1 MSVAQHSL
9 RFQET
14 TTEQV
19 DYRIASTRAER
30 AAAFRLV
37 YESYLEAGLGEH
49 NDYSMRVTPYH
60 LLPTTETFLATRDGR
75 AILTMSLIADGDL
88 GLPMQSVYGDVVQR
102 YRQQGSLCGEV
113 SCLAERQDH
122 LGEFFPIFFRSSR
135 LLMQYARRRRLDA
148 LLVACHPRHARFYR
162 RCLGFHQ
169 VGEERAYPSVRNHP
183 AVALSLEFARVRRE
197 RPQLWD
203 SYVKEPFPDEQLW
216 PRPISPAQRAYFS
229 TMVDPNL
236 SLAPLNGHR
245 RLQAFEP
252 VACTF

>member
-37 YESYLEAGLGEH
+37 YDSYIEAGLGEP
-49 NDYSMRVTPYH
+49 NEYSMRVTPYH
-60 LLPTTETFLATRDGR
+60 LLPTTETFLAVRDGR
-75 AILTMSLIADGDL
+75 AILTMSLIADGEL
-88 GLPMQSVYGDVVQR
+88 GLPMQAVYGDVVER
-102 YRQQGSLCGEV
+102 YHEQGIHCGEV
-113 SCLAERQDH
+113 SCLADRQDH
-122 LGEFFPIFFRSSR
+122 LGDFFPVFFRLTR
-135 LLMQYARRRRLDA
+135 LMIQYAVRRRLDG

-169 VGEERAYPSVRNHP
+169 VGEERAYPTVRNNP
-183 AVALSLEFARVRRE
+183 AVALYLDFARCRRE
-197 RPQLWD
+197 RPDLAD
-203 SYVKEPFPDEQLW
+203 AYETVRFPDQELW

-229 TMVDPNL
+229 TLVDPRL
-236 SLAPLNGHR
+236 ALAPLNGDR
-245 RLQAFEP
+245 RLPAWEP
-252 VACTF
+252 VACTS